1 MMDTS
6 QKNTAVSA
14 WEVPKDFT
22 TGLVYVL
29 ATAAAVFVTFLLHEA
44 THWLTGVLLGNDM
57 RMTLN
62 SAYPASGSYLES
74 WHMGVVSA
82 TGPLF
87 TMIQAV
93 VVYLLM
99 QRNRSALLYPFL
111 LTPFLMRLLALF
123 MNFLNP
129 QDEGR
134 ISQMLGLGLL
144 TLPILVCTPLFFLT
158 LRASQQRG
166 YGWKLNAISVFLV
179 IFFSSVLILASQM

>member
-1 MMDTS
+1 MDTS

-14 WEVPKDFT
+14 WEVPGDFS
-22 TGLVYVL
+22 TGLAYVL
-29 ATAAAVFVTFLLHEA
+29 AAAAAVFVTFLLHEA
-44 THWLTGVLLGNDM
+44 IHWVAGELLGNDM

-62 SAYPASGSYLES
+62 SAYPVSGSYLEI
-74 WHMGVVSA
+74 WHTGIVSA
-82 TGPLF
+82 AGPLF
-87 TMIQAV
+87 TLIQAV

-111 LTPFLMRLLALF
+111 LSPFLMRVLALF
-123 MNFLNP
+123 MNFINP

-158 LRASQQRG
+158 LRASQRRK
-166 YGWKLNAISVFLV
+166 YGWKLNAISVFL
-179 IFFSSVLILASQM
+179 IILFSSILILASQM